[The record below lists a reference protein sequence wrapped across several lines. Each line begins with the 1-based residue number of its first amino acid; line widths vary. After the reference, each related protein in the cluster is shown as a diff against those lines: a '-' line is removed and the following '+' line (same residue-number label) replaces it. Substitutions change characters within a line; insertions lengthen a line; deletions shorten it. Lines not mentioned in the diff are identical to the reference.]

1 MNTNAGATTVGVSDN
16 LIEASWHALVDAI
29 RLELMRL
36 TEQDE
41 NIDKVVEDY
50 CWGV

>member
-1 MNTNAGATTVGVSDN
+1 MSWSTVGVSGDV
-16 LIEASWHALVDAI
+16 IEASWMALLDAM

-36 TEQDE
+36 AEKDE
-41 NIDKVVEDY
+41 SIEKAVEDY